1 MDNTV
6 DVDRVE
12 NSKIIKWLRDAVPL
26 GEHPNPYNEYVTV
39 RLANIVAA
47 ADAIEAFEDDH
58 DWIEK
63 GLAEW
68 RSVAIENAKNAKMAR
83 ATARVAIN
91 HLQSILNMARTHAQQ
106 QDADTA
112 ARDWL
117 LSIGNLSE

>member
-1 MDNTV
+1 MKNFV
-6 DVDRVE
+6 EVERVE
-12 NSKIIKWLRDAVPL
+12 NEKIVKWLRDAVPL
-26 GEHPNPYNEYVTV
+26 GEHPHPYNEFVTV

-47 ADAIEAFEDDH
+47 ADAIEAFVDDT

-68 RSVAIENAKNAKMAR
+68 RSKALENARHAEMAR

-91 HLQSILNMARTHAQQ
+91 HLQSVLNKSRTHAQQ
-106 QDADTA
+106 QDADTS

-117 LSIGNLSE
+117 LSIGSEP